1 MVSVLEDNDTYAQ
14 AFCTSVRAHAH
25 THTRALLP
33 NPHLSGNAVFVF
45 LRHLIMKLLAVST
58 KTSRAG
64 KSLGSEEAVGKR
76 ARTHVSSVT
85 SGV

>member
-1 MVSVLEDNDTYAQ
+1 MHRPSAQ
-14 AFCTSVRAHAH
+14 ACVRAHAH
-25 THTRALLP
+25 THTRARALLP

-76 ARTHVSSVT
+76 AHTHVSSVT